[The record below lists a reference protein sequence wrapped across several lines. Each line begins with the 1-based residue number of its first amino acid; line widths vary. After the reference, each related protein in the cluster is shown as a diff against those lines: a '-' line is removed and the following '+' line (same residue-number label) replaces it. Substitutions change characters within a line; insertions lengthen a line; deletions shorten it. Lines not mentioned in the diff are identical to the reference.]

1 MCFGSR
7 KDHTR
12 AAAAR
17 PSGPVP
23 GSGFSGS
30 RAVGLLILSFW
41 ARKLCQKYSLIP
53 EVSEVQFGPEFF
65 QMYSLVPEVSRCTVW
80 SLKFSESQNFDGQ
93 NRNAK
98 HSIQPFILA
107 ELLLL

>member
-17 PSGPVP
+17 PSG
-23 GSGFSGS
+23 SGS
-30 RAVGLLILSFW
+30 TGCGLLILSFW

-65 QMYSLVPEVSRCTVW
+65 QMYSLVPEVFRKTEFSTVRTETPSTQFSHLFWLNYSSYNGQIRW
-80 SLKFSESQNFDGQ
+80 SFHHLFW
-93 NRNAK
+93 
-98 HSIQPFILA
+98 
-107 ELLLL
+107 